1 MKTTNLH
8 RATVAGLGM
17 VLLALGGCGRR
28 GPASRPTPE
37 SLFREG
43 TAAYD
48 ARDYSRAVARLE
60 PFVLNNIG
68 DPRIPQARLTLGR
81 ARLAR
86 KQYVEAVA
94 DFERL
99 VTDFPASPLALEGR
113 FGMCDAYSRLSPR
126 PQLDPEYT
134 NAAIAHCESI
144 VRSFPGTPQ
153 AEQAA
158 GLVAGLRDKLAQKTY
173 ETGLFYFKRRAYDAA
188 VIYFQDTLA
197 RFPTTTVAPTALL
210 RMYESYQRIGYEEEA
225 AEARARLLRDYAS
238 SPEARGLPQSG
249 G

>member
-1 MKTTNLH
+1 MKTSILR
-8 RATVAGLGM
+8 RATVVGLG
-17 VLLALGGCGRR
+17 VGLALLGGCGRR
-28 GPASRPTPE
+28 GPTAQPTPDT
-37 SLFREG
+37 LFRQG
-43 TAAYD
+43 TAAYE
-48 ARDYSRAVARLE
+48 AREYARAIARLE
-60 PFVLNNIG
+60 PFVLNNVG

-99 VTDFPASPLALEGR
+99 VTDFPTSPLALEGR

-126 PQLDPEYT
+126 PQLDQEYT
-134 NAAIAHCESI
+134 NAALAHCESI

-158 GLVAGLRDKLAQKTY
+158 EMVTRMREKLAQKRY
-173 ETGLFYFKRRAYDAA
+173 ETGMFYFERRAYDAA
-188 VIYFQDTLA
+188 VIYFQDTVA
-197 RFPTTTVAPTALL
+197 RFPSTSVAPTALL
-210 RMYESYQRIGYEEEA
+210 RIYESYQRIGYEEEA
-225 AEARARLLRDYAS
+225 AEARERLLRDYAT
-238 SPEARGLPQSG
+238 SPEARGLPQAG